1 MEDLETQERVI
12 SLGKTLVNS
21 FKQNDPDEITI
32 WMIHYIA
39 EQIEL
44 AESTGNDE
52 AKKECFNTI
61 LKLWETQ
68 AFPRGTKPFEK
79 FESIFRALESLS
91 PENANARYFISQIM
105 DEIACED
112 LKGSTIWLQMA
123 KQTDESARVL
133 ISFFLKQAV
142 NEATD
147 EELNEWLQALS
158 DSVEVNTIEYIIN
171 FTNDEDINK
180 VQQRIELLNNR
191 LKKLKQFESQSK
203 IVQTALK
210 DEILA
215 LKKLSIK

>member
-1 MEDLETQERVI
+1 MEHLETQERVI
-12 SLGKTLVNS
+12 SLGKKLVNS
-21 FKQNDPDEITI
+21 FKKNDPDEITI

-61 LKLWETQ
+61 LKLWESQ
-68 AFPRGTKPFEK
+68 AFPRGTKPFEN
-79 FESIFRALESLS
+79 FESIFKALESLS

-105 DEIACED
+105 DEIASED
-112 LKGSTIWLQMA
+112 LKGSTTWLQMA

-142 NEATD
+142 NEAMN

-158 DSVEVNTIEYIIN
+158 DSVEVNAIEYIIN

-215 LKKLSIK
+215 LEKLNIK